1 MVSMLFAHGASLVSQ
16 TRSQVIS
23 YNLVENL
30 ENCQNEDQTYRVK
43 WSKE

>member
-16 TRSQVIS
+16 TNLVIS